1 MKTKFFIQFIL
12 ILSIISSANSQIAL
26 NGYLESELS
35 TQIMAD
41 EGINLGH
48 YKMRFDMEADALENV
63 RIFFNAENQSYFGQT
78 FFDLSKFY
86 PGTLDSL
93 NRAMLTMMPYFMR
106 DSLSIMN
113 MYGIYNTK
121 KIELTLGRQP
131 LAFGTGY
138 AWNPVDVFNH
148 KDFLDPSSELR
159 GVDAVRLRW
168 QILNRLS
175 LDGVYRLGSIP
186 DNSDAFLEMKWG
198 IGSLDI
204 SVLAS
209 NNLIHSL
216 RYQAVSSSLFDPSMF
231 EFPVLDSSIF
241 NNLFPIFY
249 YPKINFQLVER
260 KQYGLTFSTE
270 LMGMGIHGEYGHNT
284 ELNRIDDTKRTY
296 QQWLLGLDYTFN
308 NGLYFMYEWMK
319 NENGLSSIDDLD
331 IQRYLQYMSG
341 EHLSLFR
348 NYSFINLSYGLK
360 IPVVLNT
367 FAIFNHDDISF
378 TITPSA
384 QWTLNDYLVFNGF
397 VGFNGGDAKS
407 EFGLFKAY
415 SRFQI
420 TGYF

>member
-1 MKTKFFIQFIL
+1 
-12 ILSIISSANSQIAL
+12 
-26 NGYLESELS
+26 
-35 TQIMAD
+35 
-41 EGINLGH
+41 
-48 YKMRFDMEADALENV
+48 
-63 RIFFNAENQSYFGQT
+63 
-78 FFDLSKFY
+78 
-86 PGTLDSL
+86 
-93 NRAMLTMMPYFMR
+93 
-106 DSLSIMN
+106 
-113 MYGIYNTK
+113 
-121 KIELTLGRQP
+121 
-131 LAFGTGY
+131 
-138 AWNPVDVFNH
+138 
-148 KDFLDPSSELR
+148 
-159 GVDAVRLRW
+159 
-168 QILNRLS
+168 
-175 LDGVYRLGSIP
+175 
-186 DNSDAFLEMKWG
+186 
-198 IGSLDI
+198 
-204 SVLAS
+204 
-209 NNLIHSL
+209 
-216 RYQAVSSSLFDPSMF
+216 
-231 EFPVLDSSIF
+231 
-241 NNLFPIFY
+241 
-249 YPKINFQLVER
+249 
-260 KQYGLTFSTE
+260 
-270 LMGMGIHGEYGHNT
+270 MGMGIHGEYGHNT